1 MTELLVQRDPMI
13 SLTRACSALGVSRAT
28 MHRRKQ
34 PPAVKQPRAKPTS
47 ARALSQA
54 QRSEVMAV
62 LHSPEFVD
70 QPPREVYGTLLAN
83 DTYLCSVRTMYR
95 LLTNLGE
102 SRERRDQ
109 RAPVHHA
116 VPRLSTTAPNQV
128 WTWDITKLAT
138 LTTGVFLNLYVILD
152 LFSRCIVGWMVARRE
167 TSALAQQL
175 IVRSIEHAG
184 IGAGQLTLHNDCGA
198 PMTAHTFDAMLTTLG
213 IEASRSRP
221 RVSNDNAFSE
231 SGFKT
236 LKYQPDFPGCFHDA
250 EHARSWMR
258 QFTPWYNDQ
267 HRHEGLNG
275 FTPNEVYSGRHVELS
290 VERQATLDAAYARHP
305 ERWISRPPLLPKPP
319 TIVTI
324 NPAPPLPSAAPPALQ
339 NEVVPVESSVVSY
352 TNSHR
357 TNRT

>member
-1 MTELLVQRDPMI
+1 MTALLAARDPTI
-13 SLTRACSALGVSRAT
+13 SLTQACSALGVSRAT
-28 MHRRKQ
+28 LHRRKR
-34 PPAVKQPRAKPTS
+34 PTVTKPPRAKATS
-47 ARALSQA
+47 ARALSDD
-54 QRSEVMAV
+54 QRAEVLAV

-83 DTYLCSVRTMYR
+83 DIYLCSVRTMYR
-95 LLTNLGE
+95 LLTGLGE

-109 RAPVHHA
+109 RAPVRHA
-116 VPRLSTTAPNQV
+116 VPRLSATAPDQV

-167 TSALAQQL
+167 TTALAQQL
-175 IVRSIEHAG
+175 VTRSIERAG
-184 IGAGQLTLHNDCGA
+184 IAAGQLTLHNDRGA

-236 LKYQPDFPGCFHDA
+236 LKYQPDYPGRFRDPH
-250 EHARSWMR
+250 HARSWMR
-258 QFTPWYNDQ
+258 EFTPWYNEQ

-275 FTPNEVYSGRHVELS
+275 FTPDEVYSGRHVELAMQ
-290 VERQATLDAAYARHP
+290 RQATLDAAYARHP
-305 ERWISRPPLLPKPP
+305 ERWIGKPPVLPKPP
-319 TIVTI
+319 AIVTI
-324 NPAPPLPSAAPPALQ
+324 NPAPPMTTIASAAAA
-339 NEVVPVESSVVSY
+339 NEVVPAEPSVVSY
-352 TNSHR
+352 TNSHKA
-357 TNRT
+357 NRT

>member
-1 MTELLVQRDPMI
+1 VTALLAERDPMI
-13 SLTRACSALGVSRAT
+13 SLTQACSALGVSRAT
-28 MHRRKQ
+28 LHRRKQ
-34 PPAVKQPRAKPTS
+34 APAVKPPRAKPVS
-47 ARALSQA
+47 ARALSEA
-54 QRSEVMAV
+54 QRAEVLDV

-116 VPRLSTTAPNQV
+116 VPRLSATAPDQV

-138 LTTGVFLNLYVILD
+138 LTTGVFLNLYLILD

-167 TSALAQQL
+167 TTALAQQL
-175 IVRSIEHAG
+175 IIRSIERAG
-184 IGAGQLTLHNDCGA
+184 IAGGQLTLHNDRGA

-236 LKYQPDFPGCFHDA
+236 LKYQPDFPGRFRDTQ
-250 EHARSWMR
+250 HARSWMR
-258 QFTPWYNDQ
+258 EFTPWYNEE

-275 FTPNEVYSGRHVELS
+275 FTPDEVYSGRHVELAI
-290 VERQATLDAAYARHP
+290 ERQATLDAAHARHP
-305 ERWISRPPLLPKPP
+305 ERWINKPPVLPKPP
-319 TIVTI
+319 AMVSI
-324 NPAPPLPSAAPPALQ
+324 NPAPPMLANASTAAA
-339 NEVVPVESSVVSY
+339 NEVIPVEPGVVSY
-352 TNSHR
+352 TNSHGA
-357 TNRT
+357 TCT